1 MDKWYK
7 YIKDFKFNTDNY
19 KSDYLEKLKE
29 NKYLSMF
36 EREEKTDIMG
46 KNYQKNRLS
55 PEDRA
60 RFARERRA
68 VEGSVIT
75 QKGFEGALVLEHIRG
90 SQYLIRMPDGTE
102 VFASHA
108 KQREIDGP
116 AAQSI
121 SDAGWRLWDDGKWL
135 SYERQRQ

>member
-1 MDKWYK
+1 MDKWDK
-7 YIKDFKFNTDNY
+7 YIKDFKFNPDNY
-19 KSDYLEKLKE
+19 ESRYFDKLNEYAPPFEKE
-29 NKYLSMF
+29 
-36 EREEKTDIMG
+36 DIMG

-75 QKGFEGALVLEHIRG
+75 QKGFEGALVLEHVRG

-108 KQREIDGP
+108 KRREIDG
-116 AAQSI
+116 ATEQSV
-121 SDAGWRLWDDGKWL
+121 SAAGWRLWDLG
-135 SYERQRQ
+135 SSERL

>member
-108 KQREIDGP
+108 KRREIEG
-116 AAQSI
+116 AAEQSV
-121 SDAGWRLWDDGKWL
+121 SVAGWTRWQ
-135 SYERQRQ
+135 ERR

>member
-1 MDKWYK
+1 MGEWDK
-7 YIKDFKFNTDNY
+7 YILDFSFNADNY
-19 KSDYLEKLKE
+19 KSLYLDTLKE
-29 NKYLSMF
+29 NEYLSML
-36 EREEKTDIMG
+36 EREEKADILG
-46 KNYQKNRLS
+46 KKYQKNRLS

-108 KQREIDGP
+108 KRREIEG
-116 AAQSI
+116 AMEQSV
-121 SDAGWRLWDDGKWL
+121 SAAGWRLW
-135 SYERQRQ
+135 EARR

>member
-1 MDKWYK
+1 MDKWDK
-7 YIKDFKFNTDNY
+7 FIKDFKFNTDNY
-19 KSDYLEKLKE
+19 ESRYFDKLNEYAAPFEKE
-29 NKYLSMF
+29 
-36 EREEKTDIMG
+36 DIMG
-46 KNYQKNRLS
+46 KNYEKKRLS

-68 VEGSVIT
+68 VEGTLIT

-108 KQREIDGP
+108 KQREVDG
-116 AAQSI
+116 ATEQSV
-121 SDAGWRLWDDGKWL
+121 SAAGWRLWDLG
-135 SYERQRQ
+135 SSERL

>member
-1 MDKWYK
+1 MEEWNK
-7 YIKDFKFNTDNY
+7 YIKAFKPNY
-19 KSDYLEKLKE
+19 SAYLEKSKNLENLYTSKE
-29 NKYLSMF
+29 K
-36 EREEKTDIMG
+36 ETMG
-46 KNYQKNRLS
+46 KKYQKNRLS

-75 QKGFEGALVLEHIRG
+75 QKGFEGALVLEHVRG

-121 SDAGWRLWDDGKWL
+121 SNAGWRLWDDGKMA
-135 SYERQRQ
+135 

>member
-1 MDKWYK
+1 MGEWDK
-7 YIKDFKFNTDNY
+7 YIKDFSFNADNY
-19 KSDYLEKLKE
+19 KSDYLEKLNEHWPPFEKE
-29 NKYLSMF
+29 
-36 EREEKTDIMG
+36 DIMG
-46 KNYQKNRLS
+46 NKYQKNRLS

-108 KQREIDGP
+108 KRREIDG
-116 AAQSI
+116 AAEQSV
-121 SDAGWRLWDDGKWL
+121 SAAGWTRWQ
-135 SYERQRQ
+135 ERR

>member
-1 MDKWYK
+1 LDKWEK

-19 KSDYLEKLKE
+19 ESHYFGKLNEYAPPFEKE
-29 NKYLSMF
+29 
-36 EREEKTDIMG
+36 DIMG
-46 KNYQKNRLS
+46 NNYQKNRLS

-108 KQREIDGP
+108 KRREIDG
-116 AAQSI
+116 ATEQSV
-121 SDAGWRLWDDGKWL
+121 SAAGWGLW
-135 SYERQRQ
+135 EARR